1 MSITRI
7 DLEGD
12 PVLVAPTLL
21 GAHLHV
27 IDGSATER
35 IGRIVEVEAYK
46 GEADPASHAFRGPT
60 PRTQVMF
67 GEAGHLYVYRS
78 YGMHW
83 CANIVCGPLGTAAA
97 VLVRA
102 IEPIGGRAAM
112 YEDRPKA
119 KQDRDLG
126 SGPGKVCAALGMT
139 GADGGADLLAA
150 PSGRIWLCAGNVPS
164 EPIVCG
170 PRVGISVATT
180 RPWRFWLDGNPHV
193 SYPRRPNINPTSPH

>member
-1 MSITRI
+1 MSITRT
-7 DLEGD
+7 DLVGD
-12 PVLVAPTLL
+12 PVLVAPKLL

-27 IDGSATER
+27 LDGRDVER

-46 GEADPASHAFRGPT
+46 GEVDPASHAFRGPT

-83 CANIVCGPLGTAAA
+83 CANIVCGPIGTAAA

-102 IEPIGGRAAM
+102 IEPLGGLDAM

-126 SGPGKVCAALGMT
+126 SGPGKVCAALGVT
-139 GADGGADLLAA
+139 GDDGGVDLLAS

-164 EPIVCG
+164 ESIVCG
-170 PRVGISVATT
+170 PRVGIRAATT

-193 SYPRRPNINPTSPH
+193 SYPRRPKMDSIPPR